1 MVMQSGATTG
11 EGMNLSKKPFLAVS
25 AAMAALIGALVAAAP
40 SGATAAT
47 AAAHATTANAAA
59 ATISAATPRVALTA
73 SPAPLLPARA
83 VRLGAVAPAS
93 VLSLDVTL
101 QVRDQGALTAFLAG
115 LSNRTSPYFHDFL
128 TPAQFG
134 PRFGP
139 SLSQVATV
147 DAALRAAGLSPGA
160 VTSNRLTI
168 PVTASARQVERAF
181 GISLVRYRL
190 AGAGGRIAYAN
201 SSAPKLAATAAPLV
215 AGVLGLN
222 DLALSSDSL
231 SQPTGPAGGGA
242 PRPTTVTRPD
252 AAGPQACGD
261 ASAIADQYGGYTAT
275 ELATYYRMAPL
286 YGYGDYGQ
294 GVRVALAE
302 IGPNLPSD
310 ISVYEGCYGI
320 KTAVKYLKVDGGAG
334 TGSGAPS
341 PEAALDIEDVA
352 GLAPRVAIDVY
363 QAPGSDKAVYD
374 MFDDIVKA
382 DKDKVVSASFGGC
395 EALFKAQDPAYLTA
409 VYTVMKEAAAQGQ
422 TVFASS
428 GDSGS
433 SSCYP
438 FNGSGT
444 PDDNFPASS
453 PDVIAVGGT
462 TILPSGGETTWNE
475 SSDQAGAGGGGVSI
489 EWCMPAYQYRPA
501 IAGLLSGLSKKNTSC
516 KASNK
521 GDYVRE
527 IPDVS
532 ADADPE
538 SGYTIYA
545 AGSWQVSGGTS
556 AAAPLWA
563 AIAALID
570 ASPFCADYDS
580 GPAGVLP
587 PGLYGMMAVDHTYV
601 YEAVPEGLVD
611 VTEGSNDYTPTGY
624 KGGLYPAT
632 KGFDMATGLG
642 IPLVTGEDGSG
653 NASSFYPG
661 LAALMCQYYARKL
674 TTRSVTGVTPSAG
687 KAGHAITVTVH
698 GTGFLPIA
706 GADKAVIGKIVLSA
720 ACSSSTICKVTLPA
734 LSARTV
740 NVQIVVE
747 DLVDTA
753 VTGKDRFRYALPP
766 TASGLSPGRGTHKG
780 GTTVTITGSNFV
792 NVGSV
797 RFGGKAGSHLK
808 VISATKLTVVA
819 PAGSGTVTVTVATA
833 GGTSSTLKYRYT

>member
-1 MVMQSGATTG
+1 MVMQSGATMG
-11 EGMNLSKKPFLAVS
+11 EGMKLSKRPFLAVS
-25 AAMAALIGALVAAAP
+25 AAMAALIGVLVAAAP
-40 SGATAAT
+40 SGAVTANAATTASAATATAAT
-47 AAAHATTANAAA
+47 ANTPKIALAAN
-59 ATISAATPRVALTA
+59 
-73 SPAPLLPARA
+73 PAPLLPARA
-83 VRLGAVAPAS
+83 MRLGAVAPAS
-93 VLSLDVTL
+93 VISLDVTL
-101 QVRDQGALTAFLAG
+101 KVPDQGALTAFLAG
-115 LSNRTSPYFHDFL
+115 QSNRTSPYFHDFL

-134 PRFGP
+134 RLFGP
-139 SLSQVATV
+139 SASQVATV
-147 DAALRAAGLSPGA
+147 ETALRGAGLAPGA
-160 VTSNRLTI
+160 VTPNRLTI
-168 PVTASARQVERAF
+168 PVTASAQQVERAF
-181 GISLVRYRL
+181 GVSLVRYRL

-201 SSAPKLAATAAPLV
+201 SAAPKLAAAAAPLV
-215 AGVLGLN
+215 TGVLGLN

-231 SQPTGPAGGGA
+231 SSPTGPAVA
-242 PRPTTVTRPD
+242 RATTVTRPD
-252 AAGPQACGD
+252 AAGPQACAT
-261 ASAIADQYGGYTAT
+261 ASDTANEFGGYTAN
-275 ELATYYRMAPL
+275 ELASYYLMSPL
-286 YGYGDYGQ
+286 YGLGDYGQ

-310 ISVYEGCYGI
+310 ISTYEKCYGI

-352 GLAPRVAIDVY
+352 GLAPRASIDVY
-363 QAPGSDKAVYD
+363 QAPGSDKAVFD

-395 EALFKAQDPAYLTA
+395 EAIFKAQDPAYLTS
-409 VYTVMKEAAAQGQ
+409 VFSVMQEAAAQGQ

-438 FNGSGT
+438 FNSSPA

-475 SSDQAGAGGGGVSI
+475 SSDQAGAGGGGVSV
-489 EWCMPAYQYRPA
+489 EWCMPSYQYKPA
-501 IAGLLSGLSKKNTSC
+501 ITGLLSSLSKKNSAC
-516 KASNK
+516 KTSNK

-587 PGLYGMMAVDHTYV
+587 QGLYGMMSVNHSYV
-601 YEAVPEGLVD
+601 YESVPEGLVD
-611 VTEGSNDYTPTGY
+611 VTVGNNDYTPTGY
-624 KGGLYPAT
+624 AGGLYPAT

-642 IPLVTGEDGSG
+642 VPLVTGEDGSRH
-653 NASSFYPG
+653 ASMYYPG

-674 TTRSVTGVTPSAG
+674 TTRSVTGITPSAG
-687 KAGHAITVTVH
+687 KAGHVITVAVH

-706 GADKAVIGKIVLSA
+706 GADKAVVGKLVLGA
-720 ACSSSTICKVTLPA
+720 TCSSTTLCKVTLPA
-734 LSARTV
+734 LSARLV
-740 NVQIVVE
+740 NVRIVVE
-747 DLVDTA
+747 DLAPTA
-753 VTGKDRFRYALPP
+753 VTARDRFRYVLPP
-766 TASGLSPGRGTHKG
+766 TASRLSPGAGTHKG
-780 GTTVTITGSNFV
+780 GTTVTITGSNFF

-808 VISATKLTVVA
+808 VISATKLTVVT
-819 PAGSGTVTVTVATA
+819 PAGSGTVTVAIATA

>member
-1 MVMQSGATTG
+1 
-11 EGMNLSKKPFLAVS
+11 
-25 AAMAALIGALVAAAP
+25 MAALISVLVAVAP
-40 SGATAAT
+40 SGAATATAAT
-47 AAAHATTANAAA
+47 AN
-59 ATISAATPRVALTA
+59 TPKVALAA
-73 SPAPLLPARA
+73 SPAPLPPARA

-93 VLSLDVTL
+93 VISLDVTL
-101 QVRDQGALTAFLAG
+101 KVPDEGALTAFLAG
-115 LSNRTSPYFHDFL
+115 QSDRTSPYFHDFL

-134 PRFGP
+134 QRFGP
-139 SLSQVATV
+139 SASQVATV
-147 DAALRAAGLSPGA
+147 EASLRAAGLTPGA
-160 VTSNRLTI
+160 VTPNRLTI
-168 PVTASARQVERAF
+168 PVTASAQQVERAF

-190 AGAGGRIAYAN
+190 AGADGRIAYAN
-201 SSAPKLAATAAPLV
+201 SAAPKLAAAAEPLV
-215 AGVLGLN
+215 TGVLGLN
-222 DLALSSDSL
+222 DLTLSQGEL
-231 SQPTGPAGGGA
+231 SQPTGPSGPAGA
-242 PRPTTVTRPD
+242 RATRPTTVNRPD
-252 AAGPQACGD
+252 VAGPQACAD
-261 ASAIADQYGGYTAT
+261 ASATANQFGAYTAN
-275 ELATYYRMAPL
+275 ELASYYLMSPL
-286 YGYGDYGQ
+286 YGLGDFGQ
-294 GVRVALAE
+294 GVRIALAE
-302 IGPNLPSD
+302 IGPNLPTD
-310 ISVYEGCYGI
+310 ISTYEKCYNI

-352 GLAPRVAIDVY
+352 GLAPRAAIDVY
-363 QAPGSDKAVYD
+363 QAPGSDKSVFD
-374 MFDDIVKA
+374 MFKDIVTA

-395 EALFKAQDPAYLTA
+395 EALFKAQDPAYLTS
-409 VYTVMKEAAAQGQ
+409 VFTVMQEAAAQGQ

-438 FNGSGT
+438 FNKSGT

-489 EWCMPAYQYRPA
+489 EWCMPAYQYKPA
-501 IAGLLSGLSKKNTSC
+501 ITGLISSRSKKNTAC
-516 KASNK
+516 KMSNK

-545 AGSWQVSGGTS
+545 AGSWQVAGGTS

-587 PGLYGMMAVDHTYV
+587 QGLYGMMSVNHSYV
-601 YEAVPEGLVD
+601 YESVPEGLAD
-611 VTEGSNDYTPTGY
+611 VTVGTNDYRPTGY
-624 KGGLYPAT
+624 VGGLYPAT

-642 IPLVTGEDGSG
+642 APLVTGKDGSG
-653 NASSFYPG
+653 NASMYYPG

-674 TTRSVTGVTPSAG
+674 TTRSVTGITPSAG

-706 GADKAVIGKIVLSA
+706 GADKAVVGKLVLGA
-720 ACSSSTICKVTLPA
+720 TCSSTTLCKVTLPA
-734 LSARTV
+734 LSARLV
-740 NVQIVVE
+740 NVRIAVE
-747 DLVDTA
+747 DLAATA
-753 VTGKDRFRYALPP
+753 ITAKDRFRYVLPP
-766 TASGLSPGRGTHKG
+766 TASRLSPGAGTHKG
-780 GTTVTITGSNFV
+780 GTTVTITGANFF

-797 RFGGKAGSHLK
+797 RFGGKAGTHLK
-808 VISATKLTVVA
+808 VISATKLTVVT
-819 PAGSGTVTVTVATA
+819 PAGSGTVTVAIATA

>member
-1 MVMQSGATTG
+1 MAALVGVLVAVAPSGGA
-11 EGMNLSKKPFLAVS
+11 AAS
-25 AAMAALIGALVAAAP
+25 AAMT
-40 SGATAAT
+40 ATAAT
-47 AAAHATTANAAA
+47 AAALTANAPK
-59 ATISAATPRVALTA
+59 IALAA

-93 VLSLDVTL
+93 VISLDVALT
-101 QVRDQGALTAFLAG
+101 VPDQGALTAFLAG
-115 LSNRTSPYFHDFL
+115 QSDRTSPYFHDFL
-128 TPAQFG
+128 TPVQFG
-134 PRFGP
+134 QRFGP
-139 SLSQVATV
+139 SPSQVATV
-147 DAALRAAGLSPGA
+147 EAALRGAGLTPGA
-160 VTSNRLTI
+160 VGPNRLAI
-168 PVTASARQVERAF
+168 PVTASAQQVERAF

-201 SSAPKLAATAAPLV
+201 SAAPKFAAAAAPLV

-231 SQPTGPAGGGA
+231 SSPTGPAQA
-242 PRPTTVTRPD
+242 RPTTVTRPD
-252 AAGPQACGD
+252 VAGPQACGD
-261 ASAIADQYGGYTAT
+261 ASATANQFGGYTAN
-275 ELATYYRMAPL
+275 ELASYYLMSPL
-286 YGYGDYGQ
+286 YGLGDYGQ

-302 IGPNLPSD
+302 IGPNLPAD
-310 ISVYEGCYGI
+310 ITTYEKCYGI

-334 TGSGAPS
+334 TGSGAPT

-352 GLAPRVAIDVY
+352 GLAPRAAIDVY
-363 QAPGSDKAVYD
+363 QAPGSDKSVYD
-374 MFDDIVKA
+374 MFNDIVKA

-395 EALFKAQDPAYLTA
+395 EALFKAQDPVYLTM

-438 FNGSGT
+438 FNKSGT

-453 PDVIAVGGT
+453 PDVVAVGGT

-489 EWCMPAYQYRPA
+489 EWCMPAYQYKPA
-501 IAGLLSGLSKKNTSC
+501 ISGLISGHSKKNTAC
-516 KASNK
+516 KTSNK
-521 GDYVRE
+521 GTYVRE

-545 AGSWQVSGGTS
+545 AGSWQVTGGTS

-587 PGLYGMMAVDHTYV
+587 PGLYGMTSANHSYV
-601 YEAVPEGLVD
+601 YESVPEGLVD
-611 VTEGSNDYTPTGY
+611 VTEGTNDYKPTGY
-624 KGGLYPAT
+624 AGGLYPAT

-642 IPLVTGEDGSG
+642 VPLVSGEDGSQ
-653 NASSFYPG
+653 NPSMYYPG

-674 TTRSVTGVTPSAG
+674 TTRSVTGITPSAG

-706 GADKAVIGKIVLSA
+706 GADKAVVGKLVLA
-720 ACSSSTICKVTLPA
+720 ATCSSTTLCKVTLPA

-740 NVQIVVE
+740 NVRIAVE
-747 DLVDTA
+747 DLAPTA
-753 VTGKDRFRYALPP
+753 VKTKDQFRYALPP
-766 TASGLSPGRGTHKG
+766 TTAKLSPGAGTHKG

-797 RFGGKAGSHLK
+797 RFGGKAGTHLK

-819 PAGSGTVTVTVATA
+819 PAGSGTVTVAIATA
-833 GGTSSTLKYRYT
+833 GGISSTLKYRYT

>member
-1 MVMQSGATTG
+1 
-11 EGMNLSKKPFLAVS
+11 
-25 AAMAALIGALVAAAP
+25 MAALIGVLVAVAP
-40 SGATAAT
+40 SGAATTTAAT
-47 AAAHATTANAAA
+47 TATAGTAAA
-59 ATISAATPRVALTA
+59 ATANTPKIALAA

-93 VLSLDVTL
+93 VISLDVTL
-101 QVRDQGALTAFLAG
+101 KVPDQGALTAFLAG

-134 PRFGP
+134 RRFGP
-139 SLSQVATV
+139 SPSQVATV
-147 DAALRAAGLSPGA
+147 EAALRGAGLTPGA
-160 VTSNRLTI
+160 VTTNRLTI
-168 PVTASARQVERAF
+168 PVTASAQQVERAF
-181 GISLVRYRL
+181 DVSLVRYQL
-190 AGAGGRIAYAN
+190 AGAGGRIAYTN
-201 SSAPKLAATAAPLV
+201 SAAPKLAAAAAPLV
-215 AGVLGLN
+215 TGVLGLN

-231 SQPTGPAGGGA
+231 SQPTGPAGA
-242 PRPTTVTRPD
+242 RATRPSTVNRPD
-252 AAGPQACGD
+252 AAGPQACAN
-261 ASAIADQYGGYTAT
+261 ASATANKFGGYTAN
-275 ELATYYRMAPL
+275 ELASYYLMSPL
-286 YGYGDYGQ
+286 YGLGDYGQ

-310 ISVYEGCYGI
+310 ISTYEKCYNI

-352 GLAPRVAIDVY
+352 GLAPRASIDVY
-363 QAPGSDKAVYD
+363 QSPGSDKAVFD
-374 MFDDIVKA
+374 MFNDIVKA

-395 EALFKAQDPAYLTA
+395 EAIFKAQDPAYLTS
-409 VYTVMKEAAAQGQ
+409 VFTVMKEAAAQGQ

-438 FNGSGT
+438 FNSSGT

-453 PDVIAVGGT
+453 PDVVAVGGT

-475 SSDQAGAGGGGVSI
+475 SSDQAGAGGGGVST
-489 EWCMPAYQYRPA
+489 EWCMPSYQYKPA
-501 IAGLLSGLSKKNTSC
+501 IPGLLSGLSKKNSACST
-516 KASNK
+516 SNK

-570 ASPFCADYDS
+570 ASPFCADYNS

-587 PGLYGMMAVDHTYV
+587 PGLYGMMSANHSYV
-601 YEAVPEGLVD
+601 YESVPEGLVD
-611 VTEGSNDYTPTGY
+611 VTVGTNDYKPTGY
-624 KGGLYPAT
+624 AGGLYPAT

-642 IPLVTGEDGSG
+642 VPLVSGEDGSG
-653 NASSFYPG
+653 HASMYYPG

-674 TTRSVTGVTPSAG
+674 TTRSVTGITPSAG

-706 GADKAVIGKIVLSA
+706 GADKAVIGKIVLGA
-720 ACSSSTICKVTLPA
+720 TCSSTTLCKVTLPA
-734 LSARTV
+734 LSARIV
-740 NVQIVVE
+740 NVRIVVE
-747 DLVDTA
+747 DLAPTA
-753 VTGKDRFRYALPP
+753 VTAKDRFRYVLPP

-780 GTTVTITGSNFV
+780 GTTVTITGSNFF

-808 VISATKLTVVA
+808 VISATKLTVVT
-819 PAGSGTVTVTVATA
+819 PAGSGTVTVAIATA